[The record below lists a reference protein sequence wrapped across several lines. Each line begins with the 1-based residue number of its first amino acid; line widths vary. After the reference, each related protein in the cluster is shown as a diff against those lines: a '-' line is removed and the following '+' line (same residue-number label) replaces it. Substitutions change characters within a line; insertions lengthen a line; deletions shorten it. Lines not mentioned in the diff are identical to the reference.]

1 LNRQS
6 GDGLDDTAI
15 TGSIVRQG
23 PILRRSIL
31 ESGDARS
38 IVVLVIV
45 TLASCLPLLV
55 KYPSP
60 GGDEPGFVDVAYT
73 VATRGSISTDVYP
86 GLLPGADHHIYWQPP
101 LYFLTLGGWFR
112 AFGASLTT
120 ARSFS
125 LLWAIVTVVLVYL
138 TARRNGSQAPSMIA
152 AILFAVSF
160 WLTNR
165 ASIARMDMMC
175 IALTMASV
183 FIYLIARERHS
194 LTLHGLSG
202 LIAGLALTTH
212 PLGVVAIATVAGHEA
227 LSDGVGVLRSR
238 RTFALLGGFAVA
250 AAAWGAYVAEDP
262 ATFSAQ
268 MARQL
273 ERKSQHGSY
282 WDQFSMAKTHAL
294 TLGAACGAGF
304 WLVVSS
310 WRTRTRAVIAI
321 AFAISFGVATF
332 GRETGYLSYFYPFA
346 CIALA
351 MALSAAGPWRR
362 TLTVIVSLALLN
374 EALILVNDIRRYRH
388 RDYDMLSRTVLDAI
402 PRDATVFIAH
412 PAVTPY
418 FALLG
423 RNPMRVAVPTP
434 TEPQAHRKVA
444 LASDYIAVTT
454 PLVYL
459 PDVNELLSGLTPVAV
474 VDQGPGYSL
483 ELYRSPGA
491 GAKQD

>member
-1 LNRQS
+1 M
-6 GDGLDDTAI
+6 
-15 TGSIVRQG
+15 
-23 PILRRSIL
+23 RRSIL
-31 ESGDARS
+31 EPGDARS
-38 IVVLVIV
+38 IILLVIV
-45 TLASCLPLLV
+45 TLASCLPLLL

-73 VATRGSISTDVYP
+73 VAIRGSLSTEVYL
-86 GLLPGADHHIYWQPP
+86 GLLPGAEHHIYWQPP

-138 TARRNGSQAPSMIA
+138 TARRNVPRAPSMIA
-152 AILFAVSF
+152 TSLFAASF

-165 ASIARMDMMC
+165 ASVARMDMMC
-175 IALTMASV
+175 IALTVAAV

-202 LIAGLALTTH
+202 LTAGLALTTH
-212 PLGVVAIATVAGHEA
+212 PLGVIPIAIVVGHEA
-227 LSDGVGVLRSR
+227 LSAGVGVLRSR

-250 AAAWGAYVAEDP
+250 AAAWGAYVAQDP

-273 ERKSQHGSY
+273 ERKSQLGSY
-282 WDQFSMAKTHAL
+282 WYQFWMAKTHAL
-294 TLGAACGAGF
+294 TLLAACGAGL
-304 WLVVSS
+304 WLIIST

-321 AFAISFGVATF
+321 AFATSFGVATF
-332 GRETGYLSYFYPFA
+332 GRETGYFSYFYPFA

-362 TLTVIVSLALLN
+362 ALTAIVALAFLN
-374 EALILVNDIRRYRH
+374 EALILANDIRRYHH
-388 RDYDMLSRTVLDAI
+388 RDYAALSRTVLDAI

-412 PAVTPY
+412 AEVTPY

-423 RNPMRVAVPTP
+423 RNPMRLAVPTS
-434 TEPQAHRKVA
+434 TKPQAHRSAA
-444 LASDYIAVTT
+444 LESDYIAVTT
-454 PLVYL
+454 PLAYL
-459 PDVNELLSGLTPVAV
+459 PDVNELLSGLTPFAV
-474 VDQGPGYSL
+474 VDQGPGYRL
-483 ELYRSPGA
+483 ELYQSPGA
-491 GAKQD
+491 AVKQE